1 MVTLDNHDGLFF
13 FPTLSFIP
21 KYIAKIQK
29 IDSRIYCIKK
39 RVCLRMLSRNF
50 QKIYNIGEVLGRKNT
65 SKRLEA
71 VSSGILVD
79 SVLGVGQI
87 SSPNRICESPRPFSF
102 SLPVDFVSV
111 AKGELSYE
119 QNVQCHLE

>member
-1 MVTLDNHDGLFF
+1 MTGYFF
-13 FPTLSFIP
+13 SDPVLYT
-21 KYIAKIQK
+21 KV
-29 IDSRIYCIKK
+29 YCENSKNRLADILYQK

-50 QKIYNIGEVLGRKNT
+50 QKIYNIGEVLERKNT